1 MYAGDTAIVICPW
14 FSKESLWTTIRRSKI
29 IWHSVVNPPMWPFT
43 CGCDNLVD
51 ASWSALLFSFS
62 LLRHAW
68 DRSAR
73 VDAPCWWFRSCFPC
87 SSSCHSFVYK
97 NHIIIIIDRAWQQ
110 TTTETT
116 YNEESI
122 AKSEFLELLI
132 WNSMRARDER
142 LSFIHVHI
150 GLWSNL
156 FLGNV
161 NGSNLNC
168 QIERILF

>member
-43 CGCDNLVD
+43 CQFDNLVD

-62 LLRHAW
+62 LFRHVW

-97 NHIIIIIDRAWQQ
+97 NHIIGGVWQE
-110 TTTETT
+110 TTTE
-116 YNEESI
+116 NNLQREIDCQLRVSK
-122 AKSEFLELLI
+122 ALI
-132 WNSMRARDER
+132 WNSMRACDER
-142 LSFIHVHI
+142 VSFIHVYI
-150 GLWSNL
+150 GLWSSL
-156 FLGNV
+156 FFFGKCV
-161 NGSNLNC
+161 W
-168 QIERILF
+168 